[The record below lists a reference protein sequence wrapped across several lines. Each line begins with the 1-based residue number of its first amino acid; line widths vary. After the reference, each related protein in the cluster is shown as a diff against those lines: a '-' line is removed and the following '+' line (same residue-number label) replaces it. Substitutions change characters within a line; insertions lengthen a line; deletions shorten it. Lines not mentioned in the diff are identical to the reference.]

1 MPFVHLHVHTQYSLL
16 DGAIRLK
23 DLFETARTYTMSA
36 AAITDHGNMFG
47 ALEFYELAKKYGIR
61 PIIGCEAYVAPR
73 SRHDRGGRLPGSA
86 SGHGAGSGNGGASG
100 MAARADS
107 LFGPSAGAVDQGLAQ
122 GPSPLPRSSAEVVR
136 SLPGEANGDE
146 DRSFHLTLLARN
158 LTGYKNLM
166 QLVSLGFSEGF
177 YYKPRIDREL
187 LARFS
192 EGLIC
197 LSGCLK
203 GEIPSLLIR
212 NQFENAKRTAL
223 EYARIFEPG
232 DFYLEIQA
240 NGIPDQAIVNEGIV
254 RLGRELSLPLV
265 ATNDCHYLRK
275 SDSRAHEIL
284 LCIQTGKTILDEKRL
299 KFQTDQLYF
308 KSPEEMAREFSH
320 VPDALD
326 NTIRIAE
333 KCDLQLEFGSY
344 HFPVFPLDEGE
355 SLDGRFEREV
365 REGFELRVEAIRR
378 KRPSFGEE
386 QLREY
391 RQRLDYEIGV
401 IKQMGFA
408 AYFLIVADFIN
419 YAKSNGIPVGPGRGS
434 AAGSLIAYVM
444 RITDLDPIE
453 HGLIFERFLNLERI
467 SMPDIDVDF
476 CVNGR
481 DRVLEYVTNKY
492 GKDRVA
498 QIATFG
504 TLQARAV
511 IRDVGRAL
519 AMPYND
525 VDRIAKLIPPT
536 LGIDLNRAMSVEP
549 RLVEM
554 QSENPQ
560 IKELFE
566 VALALEGL
574 TRHAS
579 THAAGV
585 VMSDRP
591 IVEYMPL
598 YLGQDGETVT
608 QYPMKYVE
616 KAGLIK
622 FDFLGLRNLTVIS
635 DAVKLIAENHGT
647 QVVIEDIPLDDP
659 ETYALLSRADTT
671 GVFQLE
677 SSGMRDIMVR
687 LRPEN
692 FADIV
697 ALVALYRPGPLES
710 GMVENYIQGKHGG
723 QVVYDLELLKPILE
737 STHGVILYQEQVM
750 KIASALASYSL
761 GEADILRRA
770 MGKKIGELMNAQR
783 DRFVQGAAKN
793 GIDSAKANHIFDLMA
808 KFAEYGFNKSHSAAY
823 ALISYQTAWL
833 KSHYPVEFM
842 AALMNSFLS
851 SSDQIVKLINQCAQ
865 MGLRILPPDVNES
878 GMSFQVVKRETSPCP
893 HPEGEKRSL
902 GPQPAAFDS
911 QPAIPDPAP
920 GNGKAQARRTLRG
933 QRNAQPPTLEGMI
946 RFGLG
951 AVKNV
956 GEAAV
961 EAILQGRREQG
972 PYTSIYDF
980 CERVDSQKVNRRVV
994 EQLIRCGA
1002 FDSVHPNRAQLMAG
1016 LDEVLERAAA
1026 LQRDRQAGQMN
1037 LFDMMRSKKKMKAP
1051 PLPDIEDWESRMRLQ
1066 FEKESIGFYI
1076 SGHPLDFYSEQIRS
1090 VCTADTQSVRE
1101 KREGAEVVLCGL
1113 FSIIKEITT
1122 KRGDRM
1128 AFLNLEDKEGAI
1140 EVVAFAEPFTQ
1151 ARALLAG
1158 DEPLALWGKVQH
1170 DEKSTKLIAG
1180 RILSMEEAALQ
1191 AVDSVHISLDATKMD
1206 RDAFGRL
1213 RHLLMSHPGD
1223 CRAVLHLTVQDEG
1236 EALLDLGK
1244 LPINPTRAFFEDMR
1258 LYFGPDC
1265 AEPVYKNS
1273 EVVPGLTHS

>member
-1 MPFVHLHVHTQYSLL
+1 MRTSFVHLHVHTQYSLL

-23 DLFETARTYTMSA
+23 DLIEAARAFGMPA
-36 AAITDHGNMFG
+36 AGITDHGNMFG

-61 PIIGCEAYVAPR
+61 PVIGCEAYIAPR
-73 SRHDRGGRLPGSA
+73 GRHDRGAKAPGA
-86 SGHGAGSGNGGASG
+86 PA
-100 MAARADS
+100 
-107 LFGPSAGAVDQGLAQ
+107 FGP
-122 GPSPLPRSSAEVVR
+122 GPESQT
-136 SLPGEANGDE
+136 GGTGWMDANGEE
-146 DRSFHLTLLARN
+146 DRNFHLTLLARN
-158 LTGYKNLM
+158 LTGYQNLM
-166 QLVSLGFSEGF
+166 KLVSLGYTEGF
-177 YYKPRIDREL
+177 YYKPRMDREIL
-187 LARFS
+187 TRHS

-203 GEIPSLLIR
+203 GEISSLLTR
-212 NQFENAKRTAL
+212 NQYESAKRTVR
-223 EYARIFEPG
+223 EYAQIFEPG
-232 DFYLEIQA
+232 NFYLEIQA
-240 NGIPDQAIVNEGIV
+240 NGIPEQAVANEGLV
-254 RLGRELSLPLV
+254 RLARELSLPLA

-275 SDSRAHEIL
+275 SDARAHEIL

-299 KFQTDQLYF
+299 RFQTDQLYF
-308 KSPEEMAREFSH
+308 KSPEEMAKEFAE
-320 VPDALD
+320 VPEAIR
-326 NTIRIAE
+326 NTLEIAE
-333 KCDLQLEFGSY
+333 KCDLELDLGQY
-344 HFPVFPLDEGE
+344 HFPVFPLEEGE
-355 SLDGRFEREV
+355 SLEERFEREV
-365 REGFELRVEAIRR
+365 REGFDVRIEAIRR
-378 KRPSFGEE
+378 KRPEFGEE
-386 QLREY
+386 HLREY
-391 RQRLDYEIGV
+391 RQRLDYEIDV
-401 IKQMGFA
+401 IRQMGFA

-419 YAKSNGIPVGPGRGS
+419 YAKRSGIPVGPGRGS

-481 DRVLEYVTNKY
+481 DRVLEYVANKY

-504 TLQARAV
+504 TMQARAV

-519 AMPYND
+519 AMAYND
-525 VDRIAKLIPPT
+525 VDRIAKLIPAT
-536 LGIDLNRAMSVEP
+536 LGIDLNRAMAVEP
-549 RLVEM
+549 RLTAM

-560 IKELFE
+560 VKELFE

-585 VMSDRP
+585 VISDKP

-598 YLGQDGETVT
+598 YIGQEGEILT

-635 DAVKLIAENHGT
+635 DAVELIEQNHGIKIN
-647 QVVIEDIPLDDP
+647 IEDLPLDDP
-659 ETYALLSRADTT
+659 EVYALLGRADTT

-677 SSGMRDIMVR
+677 SSGMRDILVR
-687 LRPEN
+687 LRPGN
-692 FADIV
+692 FSDIV

-710 GMVENYIQGKHGG
+710 GMVENFVQGKHGG
-723 QVVYDLELLKPILE
+723 QVVYDLDILKPILE
-737 STHGVILYQEQVM
+737 PTYGVILYQEQVM

-770 MGKKIGELMNAQR
+770 MGKKIGPLMNAQR
-783 DRFVQGAAKN
+783 DRFVKGAVGN
-793 GIDSAKANHIFDLMA
+793 GIDSLKANHIFDLMA

-823 ALISYQTAWL
+823 ALIAYQTAWL

-842 AALMNSFLS
+842 AALMNSLLG
-851 SSDQIVKLINQCAQ
+851 SSDQIVKMINQCAQ
-865 MGLRILPPDVNES
+865 MGISILPPDVNES
-878 GMSFQVVKRETSPCP
+878 GSVFQVVKKGSRVAGDELQVESHESAGNESKPKTRDPRPPPKS
-893 HPEGEKRSL
+893 
-902 GPQPAAFDS
+902 AAGAGSADS
-911 QPAIPDPAP
+911 QTP
-920 GNGKAQARRTLRG
+920 NEVRQ
-933 QRNAQPPTLEGMI
+933 GMI

-961 EAILQGRREQG
+961 EVILQSRRDQG
-972 PYTSIYDF
+972 PFTTIHDF
-980 CERVDSQKVNRRVV
+980 CERIDSQKVNRRVI

-1002 FDSVHPNRAQLMAG
+1002 FDSIHPNRAQLMAG
-1016 LDEVLERAAA
+1016 LDDVLDRAAA

-1037 LFDMMRSKKKMKAP
+1037 MFEILRLKKKMKAP
-1051 PLPDIEDWESRMRLQ
+1051 PLPDVTDWNSKIRLQ
-1066 FEKESIGFYI
+1066 FEKESLGFYI
-1076 SGHPLDFYSEQIRS
+1076 SGHPLDFFSEQIRS
-1090 VCTADTQSVRE
+1090 VCTADTQSVKE

-1128 AFLNLEDKEGAI
+1128 AFLNLEDREGTI

-1151 ARALLAG
+1151 ARGLIGG
-1158 DEPLALWGKVQH
+1158 DEPLALWAKVQH
-1170 DEKSTKLIAG
+1170 DEKSTKLLAN
-1180 RILSMEEAALQ
+1180 RILRMEDAGVL
-1191 AVDSVHISLDATKMD
+1191 AVDSVHITLDAARMD
-1206 RDAFGRL
+1206 SDAFGRL
-1213 RHLLMSHPGD
+1213 RHLLLSHPGE
-1223 CRAVLHLTVQDEG
+1223 CRAVLHLTVQDKG
-1236 EALLDLGK
+1236 EALLDLSK
-1244 LPINPTRAFFEDMR
+1244 LPINPAHSFFEDMR

-1265 AEPVYKNS
+1265 AEPVYKNGDQKTVNS
-1273 EVVPGLTHS
+1273 ERWGNAKRED

>member
-1 MPFVHLHVHTQYSLL
+1 MSFVHLHVHTQYSLL

-23 DLFETARTYTMSA
+23 DLFETARAYSMPA
-36 AAITDHGNMFG
+36 AVITDHGNMFG
-47 ALEFYELAKKYGIR
+47 ALEFYELAKKYAIR
-61 PIIGCEAYVAPR
+61 AIIGCEAYIAPK
-73 SRHDRGGRLPGSA
+73 SRHDRGSK
-86 SGHGAGSGNGGASG
+86 
-100 MAARADS
+100 
-107 LFGPSAGAVDQGLAQ
+107 
-122 GPSPLPRSSAEVVR
+122 AE
-136 SLPGEANGDE
+136 GEANGDE

-158 LTGYKNLM
+158 RTGYQNLLK
-166 QLVSLGFSEGF
+166 LVSMGYTEGF
-177 YYKPRIDREL
+177 YYKPRMDKEILR
-187 LARFS
+187 RHS
-192 EGLIC
+192 EGLVA

-203 GEIPSLLIR
+203 GEISSLLIR
-212 NQFENAKRTAL
+212 NQQESAKRTAQ
-223 EYARIFEPG
+223 EYAQIFEPG
-232 DFYLEIQA
+232 NFYLEIQA
-240 NGIPDQAIVNEGIV
+240 NGIPEQAVANEGLV
-254 RLGRELSLPLV
+254 RLAGELSLPLV

-284 LCIQTGKTILDEKRL
+284 LCIQTGKTILDEKRF
-299 KFQTDQLYF
+299 KFHTDQLYF
-308 KSPEEMAREFSH
+308 KSPEEMAKEFAY
-320 VPDALD
+320 VPEALK
-326 NTIRIAE
+326 NTLEIAE
-333 KCDLQLEFGSY
+333 KCDLELESKSY
-344 HFPVFPLDEGE
+344 HFPVFPLDQGE
-355 SLDGRFEREV
+355 NLDERFEREV
-365 REGFELRVEAIRR
+365 RQGFEQRIEAIRR
-378 KRPSFGEE
+378 KHSSFGEE

-391 RQRLDYEIGV
+391 SQRIDYELGV

-498 QIATFG
+498 QISTFG
-504 TLQARAV
+504 TMQARAV

-519 AMPYND
+519 AMPYNE

-536 LGIDLNRAMSVEP
+536 LGIDLNKAMAVEP
-549 RLVEM
+549 QLTEM
-554 QSENPQ
+554 QSDNPQ

-585 VMSDRP
+585 VISDKP

-598 YLGQDGETVT
+598 CVGQEGEIVT

-622 FDFLGLRNLTVIS
+622 FDFLGLRNLTVIN
-635 DAVKLIAENHGT
+635 DAVNLIAENHGT
-647 QVVIEDIPLDDP
+647 QITIEDLPLDDP
-659 ETYALLSRADTT
+659 QTYALLARADTT

-677 SSGMRDIMVR
+677 SSGMRDILLR

-710 GMVENYIQGKHGG
+710 GMVEHYIQGKHGG
-723 QVVYDLELLKPILE
+723 QVVYDLDILKPILE
-737 STHGVILYQEQVM
+737 STYGVILYQEQVM
-750 KIASALASYSL
+750 KIASTLANYSL

-770 MGKKIGELMNAQR
+770 MGKKIGALMNAQR
-783 DRFVQGAAKN
+783 DRFVKGALEN
-793 GIDSAKANHIFDLMA
+793 GIDPVKANRIFDLMA

-823 ALISYQTAWL
+823 ALIAYQTAWL

-842 AALMNSFLS
+842 AALMNSFLG

-865 MGLRILPPDVNES
+865 MDIRILPPDVNQS
-878 GMSFQVVKRETSPCP
+878 GRAFQVVER
-893 HPEGEKRSL
+893 
-902 GPQPAAFDS
+902 
-911 QPAIPDPAP
+911 
-920 GNGKAQARRTLRG
+920 
-933 QRNAQPPTLEGMI
+933 MI

-956 GEAAV
+956 GEMAV
-961 EAILQGRREQG
+961 EIILQGRREQG
-972 PYTSIYDF
+972 PYTTIHEF
-980 CERVDSQKVNRRVV
+980 CERIDSQKVNRRVV

-1002 FDSVHPNRAQLMAG
+1002 FDSLHQNRAQLMAG

-1026 LQRDRQAGQMN
+1026 AQRDRQAGQMN
-1037 LFDMMRSKKKMKAP
+1037 LFEMLRSQKKMKAP
-1051 PLPDIEDWESRMRLQ
+1051 TLPDVPDWESRIRLQ
-1066 FEKESIGFYI
+1066 FEKESLGFFI

-1090 VCTADTQSVRE
+1090 VCTADTQSVKE

-1128 AFLNLEDKEGAI
+1128 AFLSLEDRQGTI

-1151 ARALLAG
+1151 ARGLIAG
-1158 DEPLALWGKVQH
+1158 DEPLALWAKVQH
-1170 DEKSTKLIAG
+1170 DEKSTKLIAN
-1180 RILSMEEAALQ
+1180 RILGMQEAGLQ
-1191 AVDSVHISLDATKMD
+1191 AVDSVHITLDAATMD

-1213 RHLLMSHPGD
+1213 RHLLMTHPGE
-1223 CRAVLHLTVQDEG
+1223 CRAVLHLSVKDKG
-1236 EALLDLGK
+1236 EAVLDLSK
-1244 LPINPTRAFFEDMR
+1244 LPVNPTHSFFEEVR

-1265 AEPVYKNS
+1265 AEPIYKN
-1273 EVVPGLTHS
+1273 GG

>member
-23 DLFETARTYTMSA
+23 DLFETARAYGMPA
-36 AAITDHGNMFG
+36 VAITDHGNMFG
-47 ALEFYELAKKYGIR
+47 ALEFFELAKKYEIK

-73 SRHDRGGRLPGSA
+73 SRHDRGWKAPGSEA
-86 SGHGAGSGNGGASG
+86 GPGHQAG
-100 MAARADS
+100 
-107 LFGPSAGAVDQGLAQ
+107 
-122 GPSPLPRSSAEVVR
+122 ET
-136 SLPGEANGDE
+136 NGDE

-158 LTGYKNLM
+158 RAGYQNLLK
-166 QLVSLGFSEGF
+166 LVSLGYIEGF
-177 YYKPRIDREL
+177 YYKPRIDREIL
-187 LARFS
+187 TKHS

-203 GEIPSLLIR
+203 GEISSHLIR
-212 NQFENAKRTAL
+212 GQLESARKTAG
-223 EYARIFEPG
+223 EYAEIFEPG
-232 DFYLEIQA
+232 NFYLEIQA
-240 NGIPDQAIVNEGIV
+240 NGIPEQAVANEGLV
-254 RLGRELSLPLV
+254 SLARELSLPL
-265 ATNDCHYLRK
+265 ASTNDCHYLRK
-275 SDSRAHEIL
+275 SDARAHEIL
-284 LCIQTGKTILDEKRL
+284 LCIQTGKTILDEKRF

-308 KSPEEMAREFSH
+308 KSPEEMANEFAY
-320 VPDALD
+320 VPDALA
-326 NTIRIAE
+326 NTLEIAE
-333 KCDLQLEFGSY
+333 KCDLKLDLGNY
-344 HFPVFPLDEGE
+344 HFPVFPLEEGE
-355 SLDGRFEREV
+355 SLEERFEREV
-365 REGFELRVEAIRR
+365 REGFELRMESIRR
-378 KRPSFGEE
+378 KHPGFGEE

-401 IKQMGFA
+401 IKQMGFP

-481 DRVLEYVTNKY
+481 DRVLDYVSNKY

-504 TLQARAV
+504 TMQARAV

-536 LGIDLNRAMSVEP
+536 LGIDLSRAMTVEP
-549 RLVEM
+549 RLTEM
-554 QSENPQ
+554 QLENPQ

-585 VMSDRP
+585 VMSDKP

-598 YLGQDGETVT
+598 CVGPEGEIVT

-622 FDFLGLRNLTVIS
+622 FDFLGLRNLTVIA
-635 DAVKLIAENHGT
+635 DAVKLIAENHQT
-647 QVVIEDIPLDDP
+647 EINIDDIPLDDP
-659 ETYALLSRADTT
+659 DTYALLSRADTT

-677 SSGMRDIMVR
+677 SSGMRDIMVKM
-687 LRPEN
+687 RPEN

-723 QVVYDLELLKPILE
+723 QVVYDLDILKPILE
-737 STHGVILYQEQVM
+737 STYGVILYQEQVM
-750 KIASALASYSL
+750 KIASALANYSL

-770 MGKKIGELMNAQR
+770 MGKKIGALMNAQR
-783 DRFVQGAAKN
+783 DRFVKGAVGN
-793 GIDSAKANHIFDLMA
+793 GIESSKANHIFDLMA

-823 ALISYQTAWL
+823 ALIAYQTAWL

-842 AALMNSFLS
+842 AALMNSFIGN
-851 SSDQIVKLINQCAQ
+851 SDQIVKMINQCAQ
-865 MGLRILPPDVNES
+865 MDIRILPPDVNES
-878 GMSFQVVKRETSPCP
+878 GRTFQVVGR
-893 HPEGEKRSL
+893 
-902 GPQPAAFDS
+902 
-911 QPAIPDPAP
+911 
-920 GNGKAQARRTLRG
+920 
-933 QRNAQPPTLEGMI
+933 MI

-956 GEAAV
+956 GEMAV
-961 EAILQGRREQG
+961 EVILQCRREQG
-972 PYTSIYDF
+972 PYTTVHDF
-980 CERVDSQKVNRRVV
+980 CDRVDSQKVNRRVI

-1002 FDSVHPNRAQLMAG
+1002 FDSLHPNRAQLMAG
-1016 LDEVLERAAA
+1016 LDEVLDRAAA

-1037 LFDMMRSKKKMKAP
+1037 LFEMLRSQKKMSAP
-1051 PLPDIEDWESRMRLQ
+1051 PLPDVPDWESRMRLQ
-1066 FEKESIGFYI
+1066 FEKESLGFYI

-1101 KREGAEVVLCGL
+1101 RREGSEVVLCGL

-1128 AFLNLEDKEGAI
+1128 AFLNLEDREGTI

-1151 ARALLAG
+1151 ARGLFAG
-1158 DEPLALWGKVQH
+1158 DEPLALWAKIQH
-1170 DEKSTKLIAG
+1170 DEKSTKLIAN
-1180 RILSMEEAALQ
+1180 RIMTMEEAGLQ
-1191 AVDSVHISLDATKMD
+1191 AVDSVRIMLDAARMD

-1213 RHLLMSHPGD
+1213 RHLLMSHPGE
-1223 CRAVLHLTVQDEG
+1223 CKAVLHLSVDKKG
-1236 EALLDLGK
+1236 EALLDLSK
-1244 LPINPTRAFFEDMR
+1244 LPVNPTHSFFEDMR
-1258 LYFGPDC
+1258 QYFGPDC
-1265 AEPVYKNS
+1265 AEPVYKN
-1273 EVVPGLTHS
+1273 GNQ

>member
-1 MPFVHLHVHTQYSLL
+1 MSFVHLHVHTQYSLL

-23 DLFETARTYTMSA
+23 DLFETAGAYRMPA

-47 ALEFYELAKKYGIR
+47 ALEFYEQAKKYGIR
-61 PIIGCEAYVAPR
+61 PIIGCEGYIAPKG
-73 SRHDRGGRLPGSA
+73 RHDRGSK
-86 SGHGAGSGNGGASG
+86 
-100 MAARADS
+100 
-107 LFGPSAGAVDQGLAQ
+107 
-122 GPSPLPRSSAEVVR
+122 AE
-136 SLPGEANGDE
+136 GEANGDE

-158 LTGYKNLM
+158 RTGYQNLLK
-166 QLVSLGFSEGF
+166 LVSLGYTEGF
-177 YYKPRIDREL
+177 YYKPRMDKEILR
-187 LARFS
+187 RYS
-192 EGLIC
+192 EGLIA

-203 GEIPSLLIR
+203 GEISSHLIR
-212 NQFENAKRTAL
+212 NQHEGAKRTAQ
-223 EYARIFEPG
+223 EYAHIFEPG
-232 DFYLEIQA
+232 NFYLEIQA
-240 NGIPDQAIVNEGIV
+240 NGIPEQAVANEGLV
-254 RLGRELSLPLV
+254 RLARELSLPLV

-275 SDSRAHEIL
+275 SDARAHEVL

-299 KFQTDQLYF
+299 KFHTDQLYF
-308 KSPEEMAREFSH
+308 KSPEEMAKEFAY
-320 VPDALD
+320 VPEALK
-326 NTIRIAE
+326 NTLEIAE
-333 KCDLQLEFGSY
+333 KCDLELESGNY
-344 HFPVFPLDEGE
+344 HFPVFPLEQGEDLDE
-355 SLDGRFEREV
+355 RFEREV
-365 REGFELRVEAIRR
+365 RQGFEQRIEAIRR
-378 KRPSFGEE
+378 KRTPFGEE

-391 RQRLDYEIGV
+391 RQRLDYELGV

-408 AYFLIVADFIN
+408 TYFLIVADFIN
-419 YAKSNGIPVGPGRGS
+419 YAKRSGIPVGPGRGS

-504 TLQARAV
+504 TMQARAV

-536 LGIDLNRAMSVEP
+536 LGIDLNRAMTVEP
-549 RLVEM
+549 RLTEM
-554 QSENPQ
+554 QLENPQ
-560 IKELFE
+560 VKELFE

-585 VMSDRP
+585 VISDRP
-591 IVEYMPL
+591 VVEYMPL
-598 YLGQDGETVT
+598 CVGQEGEIVT

-635 DAVKLIAENHGT
+635 DAVNLIAENHGT
-647 QVVIEDIPLDDP
+647 QINIEDLPLDDP
-659 ETYALLSRADTT
+659 HTYALLARADTT

-677 SSGMRDIMVR
+677 SSGMRDIMAR

-710 GMVENYIQGKHGG
+710 GMVEHYIQGKHGG
-723 QVVYDLELLKPILE
+723 QVVYDLDILKPILE
-737 STHGVILYQEQVM
+737 STYGVILYQEQVM
-750 KIASALASYSL
+750 KIASALANYSM

-770 MGKKIGELMNAQR
+770 MGKKIGALMNAQR
-783 DRFVQGAAKN
+783 DRFVKGALEN
-793 GIDSAKANHIFDLMA
+793 GIDSVKANRTFDLMA

-823 ALISYQTAWL
+823 ALIAYQTAWL

-842 AALMNSFLS
+842 AALMNSFLG
-851 SSDQIVKLINQCAQ
+851 SSDQIVRLINQCAQ
-865 MGLRILPPDVNES
+865 MDIRILPPDVNQS
-878 GMSFQVVKRETSPCP
+878 GRAFQVVER
-893 HPEGEKRSL
+893 
-902 GPQPAAFDS
+902 
-911 QPAIPDPAP
+911 
-920 GNGKAQARRTLRG
+920 
-933 QRNAQPPTLEGMI
+933 MI

-961 EAILQGRREQG
+961 EIILQGRREQG
-972 PYTSIYDF
+972 PYTTIHEF
-980 CERVDSQKVNRRVV
+980 CERIDSQKVNRRVV

-1002 FDSVHPNRAQLMAG
+1002 FDSLHQNRAQLMAG
-1016 LDEVLERAAA
+1016 LDEVIERGAAA
-1026 LQRDRQAGQMN
+1026 QRDRQAGQMN
-1037 LFDMMRSKKKMKAP
+1037 LFEMLRSQKKMKAP
-1051 PLPDIEDWESRMRLQ
+1051 PLPDVPDWDSRIRLQ
-1066 FEKESIGFYI
+1066 FEKESLGFFI

-1090 VCTADTQSVRE
+1090 VCTVDTQSVKD

-1128 AFLNLEDKEGAI
+1128 AFLNLEDRQGTI

-1151 ARALLAG
+1151 ARGLIAG
-1158 DEPLALWGKVQH
+1158 DEPLALWARVQH
-1170 DEKSTKLIAG
+1170 DEKSTKLIAN
-1180 RILSMEEAALQ
+1180 RILSMQEAGLQ
-1191 AVDSVHISLDATKMD
+1191 AVDSVHITLDAAGMD
-1206 RDAFGRL
+1206 SDSFGRL
-1213 RHLLMSHPGD
+1213 RHLLMTHPGE
-1223 CRAVLHLTVQDEG
+1223 CRAVLHLAVKDKG
-1236 EALLDLGK
+1236 EAVLDLSK
-1244 LPINPTRAFFEDMR
+1244 LPVNPTHLFFEDMR

-1265 AEPVYKNS
+1265 AEPVYKN
-1273 EVVPGLTHS
+1273 E